1 MNNTSTANRKL
12 SYKHMFDA
20 PRELVWEVWTKPEHI
35 ALWWGPNG
43 FTNTVYKM
51 DVKPGGVWDYMM
63 HGPDGVD
70 WPNLISYVEVKKPE
84 KLVYDHGD
92 KENPKMFHVRVVFA
106 AIRGAAPG
114 SEATKLTMKMIFPT
128 KEALDET
135 LKNVQAKEGLKQNMD
150 KLEQYLAKMKG

>member
-1 MNNTSTANRKL
+1 MSNISTDTKDREL
-12 SYKHMFDA
+12 SYERVFDA

-51 DVKPGGVWDYMM
+51 EVKPGGVWDYMM
-63 HGPDGVD
+63 HGPDGKD
-70 WPNLISYVEVKKPE
+70 WPNLISYIEVKKPE
-84 KLVYDHGD
+84 ILVYDHGD
-92 KENPKMFHVRVVFA
+92 KENPKMFHVRVVF
-106 AIRGAAPG
+106 
-114 SEATKLTMKMIFPT
+114 EAVGNKTKLTMAMIFPT
-128 KEALDET
+128 KEALEET

>member
-1 MNNTSTANRKL
+1 MSNISTDTKDREL
-12 SYKHMFDA
+12 SYERVFDA

-51 DVKPGGVWDYMM
+51 EVKPGGVWDYMM
-63 HGPDGVD
+63 HGPDGKD
-70 WPNLISYVEVKKPE
+70 WPNLISYIEVKKPE

-92 KENPKMFHVRVVFA
+92 KENPKMFHVRVIF
-106 AIRGAAPG
+106 
-114 SEATKLTMKMIFPT
+114 EAMGNKTKLTMAMIFPT

>member
-1 MNNTSTANRKL
+1 MSNTSTDTKDREI
-12 SYKHMFDA
+12 SYTRLFDA
-20 PRELVWEVWTKPEHI
+20 SRELVWEVWTKPEHI
-35 ALWWGPNG
+35 AQWWGPSG

-51 DVKPGGVWDYMM
+51 EVKPGGQWDYMM

-92 KENPKMFHVRVVFA
+92 KENPKMFHVRVEF
-106 AIRGAAPG
+106 
-114 SEATKLTMKMIFPT
+114 EAVGNKTKLTMAMIFPT

-150 KLEQYLAKMKG
+150 KLDAYLQKVK